1 MDEWASAM
9 TMVKETTTKQNLRSM
24 EIYYLPVLNIQ
35 LGITQAYI
43 TQLRINDPKMGVIID
58 EAFMPVAERTV
69 VTEKITAWLLDN
81 LFNDIQR
88 FRARGVQADWFGVY
102 IPTRVLLK
110 KDFLTELCKKVVE
123 YNIRNSDIC
132 ICLNNKVLYE
142 DHVEIKSILSQAKIE
157 GIKSL
162 ILDFGDDFCPVSR
175 ISDIKTDYVHLSESV
190 TYSLNS
196 KDEVKRNTA
205 LGLYHLLKSLDIE
218 AITSNVKDNE
228 ASGNIPESCIMCTG
242 KLAGNYR
249 RPRSVR

>member
-1 MDEWASAM
+1 MA
-9 TMVKETTTKQNLRSM
+9 TVKKATTEKRLRSM
-24 EIYYLPVLNIQ
+24 EIYYLPVQDIQ
-35 LGITQAYI
+35 LGIIQAYI

-58 EAFMPVAERTV
+58 EAFMPVAERTI
-69 VTEKITAWLLDN
+69 VTEKITSWLLDN

-123 YNIRNSDIC
+123 YNIQNSDIC

-142 DHVEIKSILSQAKIE
+142 DHVEIKSILSQAKLE
-157 GIKSL
+157 GIKSM
-162 ILDFGDDFCPVSR
+162 ISDFGDDFCPVSR

-190 TYSLNS
+190 TESLISN
-196 KDEVKRNTA
+196 DEIKRNTA
-205 LGLYHLLKSLDIE
+205 LGLYHLLHSLNIE
-218 AITSNVKDNE
+218 TITSNVKDRE
-228 ASGNIPESCIMCTG
+228 VSGSIPESCILCTG

>member
-1 MDEWASAM
+1 
-9 TMVKETTTKQNLRSM
+9 
-24 EIYYLPVLNIQ
+24 
-35 LGITQAYI
+35 
-43 TQLRINDPKMGVIID
+43 
-58 EAFMPVAERTV
+58 
-69 VTEKITAWLLDN
+69 
-81 LFNDIQR
+81 
-88 FRARGVQADWFGVY
+88 
-102 IPTRVLLK
+102 
-110 KDFLTELCKKVVE
+110 
-123 YNIRNSDIC
+123 
-132 ICLNNKVLYE
+132 
-142 DHVEIKSILSQAKIE
+142 
-157 GIKSL
+157 
-162 ILDFGDDFCPVSR
+162 LDFGDDFCPVSR